1 MTIGYLKGENAGV
14 HGLSNRTIL
23 LVDVGGVGYEVQV
36 LPRWVPHLPDL
47 GDRLTVHTHLQIRDD
62 RQVLYGFSSQAERE
76 LFRQLIAVSGIGPQM
91 AVSLMDGLAMSELVQ
106 AIVSGNVKLLSRT
119 PGVGKKTAE
128 RITLELRTKLAQW
141 RDDTGLST
149 APAAGPVNTVR
160 EDVEM
165 TLLALGYSQ
174 REVLQALEAVG
185 RQKPLS
191 KTGDG
196 EDWIREAIAWLS
208 VKQ

>member
-1 MTIGYLKGENAGV
+1 MTIGYLKGEQAGI
-14 HGLSNRTIL
+14 HTLGNRTVL
-23 LVDVGGVGYEVQV
+23 LVDVGGIGYEVQI
-36 LPRWVPHLPDL
+36 LPRWIPHLPEP

-62 RQVLYGFSSQAERE
+62 RQILFGFSSQPERE
-76 LFRQLIAVSGIGPQM
+76 LFRQLIAVSGIGPQL
-91 AVSLMDGLAMSELVQ
+91 AIALMDGLPLAELVQ
-106 AIVSGNVKLLSRT
+106 AIVSGNIKLLSRT

-128 RITLELRTKLAQW
+128 RIALELRTKLSEW
-141 RDDTGLST
+141 RDQTGLST
-149 APAAGPVNTVR
+149 NPAAGPVDTVR

-185 RQKPLS
+185 RQKALS
-191 KTGDG
+191 KSGDG

-208 VKQ
+208 LQG